1 MKLPPPDAH
10 VVCIFNNK
18 WSYAHS
24 FRRSTFVFSFFTWCL
39 CCLDLVGSFCF
50 IRIWMDN
57 ASVWMN
63 IASVT
68 SCMIVFGL
76 FCFVCSVVW
85 NFHFRINSK
94 IMLTFILFSQHHLFM
109 IYRLLFYVWHS
120 LTVHYWVFFVVIFS
134 ASTSNLWS
142 YFTCFHCF
150 RIVFVPCYNARL
162 FILFPLRC
170 SSNVKR
176 KQRVLRSRWTHTE
189 CRFRLR

>member
-1 MKLPPPDAH
+1 MH
-10 VVCIFNNK
+10 NNK

-50 IRIWMDN
+50 IRIWIDN
-57 ASVWMN
+57 ASVWMK

-68 SCMIVFGL
+68 PCMIVFGL

-120 LTVHYWVFFVVIFS
+120 VTVHYWVFFVVIFS
-134 ASTSNLWS
+134 ASTW
-142 YFTCFHCF
+142 TCEAILHVF
-150 RIVFVPCYNARL
+150 IVFGL
-162 FILFPLRC
+162 C
-170 SSNVKR
+170 SSHVITPGYLFCFPCVVRQMWKESNVCFAR
-176 KQRVLRSRWTHTE
+176 AEHTPNAVFVFVKQ
-189 CRFRLR
+189 